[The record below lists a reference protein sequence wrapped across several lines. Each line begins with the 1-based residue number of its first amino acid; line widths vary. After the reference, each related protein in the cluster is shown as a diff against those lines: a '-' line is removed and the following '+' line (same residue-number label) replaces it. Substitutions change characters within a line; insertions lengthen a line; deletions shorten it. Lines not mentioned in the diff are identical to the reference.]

1 MTAIFR
7 ATVVDF
13 CFPLEHLPSCPQIE
27 MQMFLIQEKK
37 YLSPSCDSKM
47 WKTIHFFEDCHSVR
61 FVQVLWASRN
71 DWETSSMFGHEAKV
85 QNTSDSCVPVQYPFF
100 ISFLIF

>member
-1 MTAIFR
+1 MRFKDENNSGR
-7 ATVVDF
+7 
-13 CFPLEHLPSCPQIE
+13 P
-27 MQMFLIQEKK
+27 
-37 YLSPSCDSKM
+37 
-47 WKTIHFFEDCHSVR
+47 IHFFEDCHSVR

-100 ISFLIF
+100 LSFFIF